1 MKNFSRLLFLALAA
15 LAALRAQS
23 GPATTESS
31 ARAAVAAKASTP
43 QSPPAPIERPA
54 APVPT
59 SATFGPVVERDL
71 SFDPIFTNEGIKVN
85 YLELKSGNFVN
96 QAPPGDIGALLG
108 ENDMRVRHGINL
120 AVVSVAPNRWDSTPG
135 EVLGELTRAIPQ
147 KDVRLGGSDKVQTYF
162 FQTHEGTAGTLQ
174 VEQTS
179 QPGVVR
185 IRYKLLRVA
194 SVAPSGA
201 KF

>member
-1 MKNFSRLLFLALAA
+1 MKNFSRLLFLALAV

-71 SFDPIFTNEGIKVN
+71 SFDPIFTNESIKVN
-85 YLELKSGNFVN
+85 YLELKSGNLVN

-108 ENDMRVRHGINL
+108 ENDMRVRHGIIWR
-120 AVVSVAPNRWDSTPG
+120 S
-135 EVLGELTRAIPQ
+135 
-147 KDVRLGGSDKVQTYF
+147 
-162 FQTHEGTAGTLQ
+162 
-174 VEQTS
+174 
-179 QPGVVR
+179 
-185 IRYKLLRVA
+185 
-194 SVAPSGA
+194 
-201 KF
+201 